1 MTNGALLLAVDDN
14 ELNLKLLVVLLTA
27 HGYDVKTAIDAPT
40 TFAAL
45 ETTQPAL
52 ILLDL
57 QLPEIDGFEIARRL
71 KGDPKTQAIPIIAVT
86 AFAMK
91 GDEERARAAGC
102 DEYVRKPIDIAELP
116 KLIARVL
123 TRNSG

>member
-1 MTNGALLLAVDDN
+1 MTRLLAVDDN

-27 HGYDVKTAIDAPT
+27 HGYDVVTAVDAAS

-45 ETTQPAL
+45 AEFTPAL

-57 QLPEIDGFEIARRL
+57 QLPEVDGFEIARRL
-71 KGDPKTQAIPIIAVT
+71 KADPATREIPIIAVT

-116 KLIARVL
+116 KLLTRVL
-123 TRNSG
+123 TRTDR